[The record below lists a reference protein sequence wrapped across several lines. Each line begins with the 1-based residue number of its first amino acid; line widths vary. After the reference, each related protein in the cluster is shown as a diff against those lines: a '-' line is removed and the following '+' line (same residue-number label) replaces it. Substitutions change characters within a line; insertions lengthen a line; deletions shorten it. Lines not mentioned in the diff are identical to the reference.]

1 MMDNMDG
8 DSVIPGWV
16 LSQVAHTRDR
26 ASFQRHTRNV
36 GIYCVL
42 GSVLAGTNFYPNLFR
57 NQFAWNLSGLWAI
70 AGAILHFGPM
80 IFFVKN
86 FLDRQRVCKWLDENN
101 AWSELVNLQIDNS
114 ADELSR
120 KISDP
125 SVSRKVPT
133 WVTVLIFS
141 LIALGFVALWFS

>member
-1 MMDNMDG
+1 MMNNMD
-8 DSVIPGWV
+8 SSSIIPNWV
-16 LSQVAHTRDR
+16 LGHVAHTRDR
-26 ASFQRHTRNV
+26 ADFQRHTRNV
-36 GIYCVL
+36 GVYCVL
-42 GSVLAGTNFYPNLFR
+42 GSAFIWINFYPSVTKHQLVFG
-57 NQFAWNLSGLWAI
+57 WSGLWLVLA
-70 AGAILHFGPM
+70 AILHFGPM

-114 ADELSR
+114 SDELSR
-120 KISDP
+120 NISDP
-125 SVSRKVPT
+125 SVSRKIPT